1 MMKIMINNMNS
12 YTGDGSYAEVVYA
25 SKIYDYFY
33 SYKSDLRYSDD
44 LYPGVVIKSDFY
56 SHFKNIRNRLIQES
70 VKGILLYKQEHILSK
85 FFSYLPK
92 NNSLNDAPIF
102 HYLNPSIT
110 PFYNFNGVVTIHDT
124 FYLDLKSNNET
135 IKKTDIYSK
144 LTVKNFSIF
153 RNFKNIIVPSN
164 FTKKRLIY
172 HGFNKNNITVIH
184 HAVNP
189 IYHPIRNK
197 ERIRESLGLPQ
208 DKKLILSVSSLAPR
222 KRPDIIKEISY
233 NLPSD
238 YLLVR
243 VGEKLGKSVNFMNV
257 NDQMMNSIYNA
268 CDLLLFP
275 TENEGFGLPI
285 IEAFA
290 TELPV
295 VTSNIE
301 IMNEVTK
308 GAAILCYND
317 AKSMLSGIKEA
328 LNSKEELIE
337 KMRIANKYYNIA
349 RFSWEMTKYYSKIS
363 EENKSAE
370 IEG

>member
-1 MMKIMINNMNS
+1 MIKIMINNLNI
-12 YTGDGSYAEVVYA
+12 YTGDGSYAEIVYL
-25 SKIYDYFY
+25 SKVYDYFY
-33 SYKSDLRYSDD
+33 SYKSDLRYSND
-44 LYPGVVIKSDFY
+44 LYPGVVIESDFY
-56 SHFKNIRNRLIQES
+56 SKFKNIRNRLIQES
-70 VKGILLYKQEHILSK
+70 IKAMLLYRQEHILSK
-85 FFSYLPK
+85 FFSNLLK
-92 NNSLNDAPIF
+92 NNYNDIPIF

-110 PFYNFNGVVTIHDT
+110 PFYNYNGIVTIADT
-124 FYLDLKSNNET
+124 SYLDLKLAKGT
-135 IKKTDIYSK
+135 IKKTDIYAK
-144 LTVKNFSIF
+144 KTVKNFSIF

-164 FTKKRLIY
+164 FTKKMLIY
-172 HGFNKNNITVIH
+172 HGFDKNNITVIH

-189 IYHPIRNK
+189 IFHPVQNK
-197 ERIRESLGLPQ
+197 EKIRESLGLPK
-208 DKKLILSVSSLAPR
+208 DKKIILSVSSLAPR

-243 VGEKLGKSVNFMNV
+243 VGEKIGKSVNFKGVDYKTLN
-257 NDQMMNSIYNA
+257 NIYNA
-268 CDLLLFP
+268 SDVLLFP
-275 TENEGFGLPI
+275 TEYEGFGRPI

-317 AKSMLSGIKEA
+317 AESMLRGIKEA
-328 LNSKEELIE
+328 LNSKDELVE

-349 RFSWEMTKYYSKIS
+349 RFSREMSDYYSKIS
-363 EENKSAE
+363 E
-370 IEG
+370 